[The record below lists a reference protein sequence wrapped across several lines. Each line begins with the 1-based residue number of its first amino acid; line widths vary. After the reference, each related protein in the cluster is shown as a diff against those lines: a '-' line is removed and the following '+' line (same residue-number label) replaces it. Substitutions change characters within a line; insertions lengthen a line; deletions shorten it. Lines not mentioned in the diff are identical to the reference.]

1 MFETFKLKRSYYVL
15 LLYMRV
21 RPTSKKKKKN
31 SKNLYFAHIRFT
43 ATLTQLT
50 GMNVHTMCYDCI
62 IKF

>member
-21 RPTSKKKKKN
+21 RPTRKKKN

-43 ATLTQLT
+43 AILTQLT
-50 GMNVHTMCYDCI
+50 VMNVYTMYYDCR